1 MDMSIKIIL
10 GIASLSSLLLI
21 SNVTQAAIVTWTFT
35 GTIDALGGVNS
46 EPVPGINIGDAVTGT
61 VIYDTNTTPEPD
73 TSEYTEY
80 ELTPTGGLFTIE
92 VSGLTFTHSSAI
104 EGSILG
110 AGVRNDRSGRGDS
123 VSIQSENTIEVNRL
137 EIFIKDLI
145 SPFDLLSDESLPT
158 YLDLS
163 KAEGGGNYGHIQT
176 QGYLGTA
183 PFQSATFSVD
193 TLSTSVV
200 PVPTALWLFGSG
212 LIGLVGLARRKP
224 A

>member
-10 GIASLSSLLLI
+10 KIASLSSLLLI
-21 SNVTQAAIVTWTFT
+21 SNVTQAAIVAWTFT

-46 EPVPGINIGDAVTGT
+46 EPVPGINMGDAVTGT

-104 EGSILG
+104 EGSRLG

-123 VSIQSENTIEVNRL
+123 VSI
-137 EIFIKDLI
+137 
-145 SPFDLLSDESLPT
+145 
-158 YLDLS
+158 
-163 KAEGGGNYGHIQT
+163 
-176 QGYLGTA
+176 
-183 PFQSATFSVD
+183 
-193 TLSTSVV
+193 
-200 PVPTALWLFGSG
+200 
-212 LIGLVGLARRKP
+212 
-224 A
+224 